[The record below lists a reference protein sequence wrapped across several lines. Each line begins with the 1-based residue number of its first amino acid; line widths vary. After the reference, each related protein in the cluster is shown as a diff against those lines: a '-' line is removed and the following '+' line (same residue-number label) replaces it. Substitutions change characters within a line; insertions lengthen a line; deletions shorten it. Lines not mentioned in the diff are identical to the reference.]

1 MANPPNWTWWHKL
14 HPSNKKEN
22 TSLSKD
28 RKYLLIR
35 ANETAPRKLQIAIQS
50 QLIPKSDLI
59 IKLNQIQLIGTHNSY
74 HIAPEPGVMKIIQ
87 SVMPNQ
93 AENISYTHRGLT
105 EQLELLGIRKFELQ
119 KFGIQKF

>member
-1 MANPPNWTWWHKL
+1 MANPPKWTWWHKI

-59 IKLNQIQLIGTHNSY
+59 IKLNKIQLIGTHNSY

-105 EQLELLGIRKFELQ
+105 
-119 KFGIQKF
+119 